1 MCVLYHVADKC
12 VDESLSC
19 VLPIKNYRIYSISQP
34 NVCLHN
40 KFFAFVGI
48 QIEIISCNKYNV
60 DRNYIRKNV
69 LGTK

>member
-1 MCVLYHVADKC
+1 MLYHVADKC

-19 VLPIKNYRIYSISQP
+19 VLPIKIVVFIVYQNRTF
-34 NVCLHN
+34 VCI
-40 KFFAFVGI
+40 KIFTFVGI

-69 LGTK
+69 SGTK